1 MRVLPPLL
9 GLSVAGLIAC
19 GGIVLMLQQ
28 TGWPFMGGGVLAGA
42 SLFYIR
48 LKARFFYGVLEV
60 LFALVLLWSV
70 RNTGK
75 GDFSADFDNDFA
87 RFVLSDI
94 VIASGGALYVLI
106 RGLDNVHQGWEQ
118 LRNLLGC
125 ANKAE
130 TAARKL

>member
-9 GLSVAGLIAC
+9 GLSVAGLLAC

-28 TGWPFMGGGVLAGA
+28 TGWPFMGGVLAGA

-48 LKARFFYGVLEV
+48 LKARFFYGALKV

-106 RGLDNVHQGWEQ
+106 RGLDNVH
-118 LRNLLGC
+118 
-125 ANKAE
+125 
-130 TAARKL
+130 